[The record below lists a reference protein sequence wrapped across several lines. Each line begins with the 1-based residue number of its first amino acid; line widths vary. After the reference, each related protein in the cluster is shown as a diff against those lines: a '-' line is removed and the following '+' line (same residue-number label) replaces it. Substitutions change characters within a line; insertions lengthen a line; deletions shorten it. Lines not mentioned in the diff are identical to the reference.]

1 MKIAVLSGKG
11 GTGKTFISVNLA
23 AAAGNST
30 YIDCDAEE
38 PNGRLFFKPE
48 NVQSEQVY
56 VKIPEFDLDKCTGCR
71 KCANFCRFN
80 ALICIKNRPH
90 IFENICHSCG
100 ACALVCPS
108 GAICEKKR
116 AVGNVEYGKH
126 GKINAVT
133 GVLNPGEESSV
144 PVINA
149 ALRKGFE
156 MSGKNGESGENGSG
170 GDIIIDCPPGSACSV
185 TESVS
190 KADFCILAAEP
201 TAFGLHNFRMVYKL
215 VSLLGKK
222 CCVVI
227 NKESEPYTPLD
238 DFCAENNI
246 PVLLRIPYDERL
258 AALGANAEIA
268 AEADEKYKAVF
279 EKLLYEIKKEA
290 DA

>member
-71 KCANFCRFN
+71 KCADFCRFN

-100 ACALVCPS
+100 TCALICPS

-156 MSGKNGESGENGSG
+156 MSGKTGENEDA

-227 NKESEPYTPLD
+227 NKESEPYAPLD

-246 PVLLRIPYDERL
+246 PVLLRIPYDEKL
-258 AALGANAEIA
+258 AALGANAQIA

-279 EKLLYEIKKEA
+279 EKLLCKIKKEA